1 MSKKLGTL
9 MIGLAAVALVAGC
22 NRSESPR
29 TQGQNDSA
37 VVAGKNT
44 PTPATPAPNSA
55 ANPANPANPAGPT
68 TEPGANPGA
77 PGTSAGNNASDEQYS
92 VELRKCDTMQGQD
105 KARCEDLAKKRH
117 GKM

>member
-44 PTPATPAPNSA
+44 PPPATPAPNSA
-55 ANPANPANPAGPT
+55 ANPANPAGPT
-68 TEPGANPGA
+68 TEPGAP
-77 PGTSAGNNASDEQYS
+77 SAGTNPSDEQYS
-92 VELRKCDTMQGQD
+92 AELRKCDTMQGQD